1 MKRFHKDQLSAIIKL
16 WYLEASNDLSQDH
29 YHNSH
34 VHRVSSRQLSV
45 LGDKSATRFLL
56 SKPKTSQ
63 HLWHFNNFFLHL
75 HQAGHQNSP
84 FPTSGPPNL
93 WSTVSTTTKG
103 LKPSTAMRKR
113 GMVRTG
119 WQDGKTTVATWD
131 LKPFRPTNQEV
142 YSTQLGTTFS
152 RQRVVFVKGK

>member
-75 HQAGHQNSP
+75 HQAGHRQTHP
-84 FPTSGPPNL
+84 FQHQDPPTCDPPSLQPPKASNHQL
-93 WSTVSTTTKG
+93 PWEKG
-103 LKPSTAMRKR
+103 GR
-113 GMVRTG
+113 
-119 WQDGKTTVATWD
+119 WEQDGRMGKQPSQLEIWSLLD
-131 LKPFRPTNQEV
+131 LPTKRCIPSSWEPLFRDKE
-142 YSTQLGTTFS
+142 SSL
-152 RQRVVFVKGK
+152 